1 MLPWICRLTHAIS
14 YIFILNAGIYVS
26 NKHSYMFQK
35 WKLWCILIGYGV
47 PYEFWTKTFGPYQ
60 LKSCIPDGFYDFS
73 KLCLHFC
80 FLITKI
86 MWPITWW
93 ANPNFPNPNL
103 YYPYG
108 VTCPRLFFL
117 LLFVRVFWMF
127 FNVLEFF
134 WIANCLKRV
143 LIRTFVKT
151 LTFGSFICCVFC
163 SFCKVFLIFP
173 CFRYKFAMFCR

>member
-1 MLPWICRLTHAIS
+1 ME
-14 YIFILNAGIYVS
+14 IYV
-26 NKHSYMFQK
+26 
-35 WKLWCILIGYGV
+35 GYGV

-86 MWPITWW
+86 MWPITWR
-93 ANPNFPNPNL
+93 ANPNFPNQN
-103 YYPYG
+103 
-108 VTCPRLFFL
+108 L
-117 LLFVRVFWMF
+117 LLSIWRYMSKVVFLVVVVCSCIL
-127 FNVLEFF
+127 NVFQCSRIF
-134 WIANCLKRV
+134 WIGNRLKRV